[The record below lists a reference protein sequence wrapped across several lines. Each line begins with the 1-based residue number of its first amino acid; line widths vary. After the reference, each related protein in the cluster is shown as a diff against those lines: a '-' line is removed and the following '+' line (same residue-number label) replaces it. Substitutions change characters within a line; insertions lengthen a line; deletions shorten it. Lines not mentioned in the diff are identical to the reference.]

1 MRRSAARSATA
12 RPVAVEPVNC
22 TMSTRSTSASAVGPA
37 PVATANTPS
46 GTPLAARPSASSSEV
61 MGVCSLGFR
70 ITALPAASAGIA
82 SPKEFVSG

>member
-1 MRRSAARSATA
+1 
-12 RPVAVEPVNC
+12 
-22 TMSTRSTSASAVGPA
+22 
-37 PVATANTPS
+37 
-46 GTPLAARPSASSSEV
+46 